1 MFAGEMIPLEQ
12 LIADTLARP
21 VAPEI
26 AAMAHHVRGLHGQ
39 VRAVIAYGSCLRG
52 VAASDSLIDL
62 YVLTANFSG
71 VSANSL
77 SRVGCAL
84 APPNVYYAELLFA
97 GRRIRAKYSVLPL
110 PLFAQWMTAH
120 NPYFWARF
128 AQPTALLF
136 STGDRVRDAIIQA
149 VRTMYGHALGLSQ
162 GGDPLS
168 VWARGFTATYG
179 TELRAEAS
187 AGRAASLV
195 AANEDYYRAAA
206 TLLKDVAPI
215 RANWAARRVAGKL
228 WSLARLIK
236 AGFTFVGGADYL
248 AWKIER
254 HSGHRIELSQWQR
267 RHPVLAGF
275 MLLPHLLKRGAV
287 R

>member
-1 MFAGEMIPLEQ
+1 MAALEH
-12 LIADTLARP
+12 LIAETLARP
-21 VAPEI
+21 VPPEI
-26 AAMAHHVRGLHGQ
+26 QAMADHVRGLHGD
-39 VRAVIAYGSCLRG
+39 VMAILAYGSCLRG

-62 YVLTANFSG
+62 YVLTSDFSG
-71 VSANSL
+71 VSPNPL
-77 SRVGCAL
+77 SRLGCKL
-84 APPNVYYAELLFA
+84 APPNVYYAETSFE
-97 GRRIRAKYSVLPL
+97 GRDIQAKYAVLPL
-110 PLFAQWMTAH
+110 SLFARWMKAD

-136 STGDRVRDAIIQA
+136 STDDRVMAAVAQA
-149 VRTMYGHALGLSQ
+149 VRTMYRHAQGLS
-162 GGDPLS
+162 GSSDPLAS
-168 VWARGFTATYG
+168 WAAGFAATYG

-187 AGRAASLV
+187 ANRAQSLV
-195 AANEDYYRAAA
+195 AANETYYRDAAA
-206 TLLKDVAPI
+206 LLKNVAPLKV
-215 RANWAARRVAGKL
+215 NWVARRVVGKL
-228 WSLARLIK
+228 WSLARLAK

-275 MLLPHLLKRGAV
+275 MLLPYLLRRGAV

>member
-1 MFAGEMIPLEQ
+1 MAALER
-12 LIADTLARP
+12 LIAETLARP
-21 VAPEI
+21 VPPEI
-26 AAMAHHVRGLHGQ
+26 RAMATHVRGLHGD
-39 VRAVIAYGSCLRG
+39 VAAVIAYGSCLRG
-52 VAASDSLIDL
+52 VAASDSLVDL

-71 VSANSL
+71 VSPNAL
-77 SRVGCAL
+77 SRLGCKL
-84 APPNVYYAELLFA
+84 APPNVYYAEADFA
-97 GRRIRAKYSVLPL
+97 GRSISAKYAVLPL
-110 PLFAQWMTAH
+110 SLFTRWMTAD

-136 STGDRVRDAIIQA
+136 STDDRVVAAVAQA
-149 VRTMYGHALGLSQ
+149 VRTMYSNALGLS
-162 GGDPLS
+162 GSSDPL
-168 VWARGFTATYG
+168 VTWAAGFAATYK

-187 AGRAASLV
+187 ANRALSLV
-195 AANEDYYRAAA
+195 AANETYYRDTAA
-206 TLLKDVAPI
+206 LMKDVTPI
-215 RANWAARRVAGKL
+215 KGNWAARRVLGKL
-228 WSLARLIK
+228 WSLARLAK